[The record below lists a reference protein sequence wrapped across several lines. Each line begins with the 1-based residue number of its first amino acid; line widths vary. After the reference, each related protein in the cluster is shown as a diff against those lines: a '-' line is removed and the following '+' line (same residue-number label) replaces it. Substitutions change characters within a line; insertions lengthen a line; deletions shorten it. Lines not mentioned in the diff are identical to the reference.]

1 MPTPPTRRP
10 DMEEATPMYLILLGA
25 TGALP
30 LAAAAWWRVR
40 QLRHL
45 IRMERA
51 AVRLTSAA
59 DHRDMEVF
67 RARIAGLVAE
77 HRAAE
82 LEGQVLAEADRIVTA
97 ELARTPHY
105 PHRPHKG
112 DPA

>member
-1 MPTPPTRRP
+1 
-10 DMEEATPMYLILLGA
+10 MYLILLGA
-25 TGALP
+25 ACALA

-45 IRMERA
+45 IRVERA
-51 AVRLTSAA
+51 AVRLTRAA
-59 DHRDMEVF
+59 DSRDLEVF

-82 LEGQVLAEADRIVTA
+82 LDGLVLAEADRIVTA

-105 PHRPHKG
+105 PHYPHEG